1 MIHFYNMEK
10 LSEDLVARLHL
21 YGSQL
26 ATDQSLSHL
35 YYFSYV
41 EAQGV

>member
-10 LSEDLVARLHL
+10 LSKDLVAHLHL

-26 ATDQSLSHL
+26 ATDHSLSCP

-41 EAQGV
+41 EAQGM